1 MKIYSMVATFGKL
14 EHATLTLHD
23 GLNVI
28 EAPNEWGKSTWCA
41 FLVAMF
47 YGVET
52 RAKTTKN
59 ALADKEHYLPWSG
72 SSMSGR
78 IDLNWNERDIT
89 IERRTKGRVPM
100 GQFSAY
106 ETRSGIAVAELD
118 AQNCGGKLLGV
129 ERSVFLRSSFVRL
142 ADLPVAQDEALRK
155 RLNALVTT
163 GDESGDAE
171 RLATQL
177 HDLKNKCRHNRTG
190 ALPQAQSALDALDAK
205 IRELNTLEDQVDTL
219 KKRVRAISDDI
230 SALENHQ
237 KHLAYTDAQAD
248 AERVAIAQTAMQD
261 AQARAEALRA
271 ECAELHARADA
282 EAKLTALRACNAEG
296 MALQEQRNELNR
308 ARSGS
313 VTPEPFLGKSPD
325 EACEMARAD
334 TARYEAC
341 KPRKI
346 TTVLGVLALVI
357 GVLGGIFVPL
367 LWVLACIGVVLLIT
381 TYLENAN
388 RERERTALSKKY
400 GDLAPDRW
408 CICAEAW
415 AQSERAEQLLLA
427 EERRKRTELDAK
439 LNDWR
444 MRKQTLTQGA
454 SIADAEQECT
464 DIIALWDA
472 SEKADL
478 EEKRAREHLQ
488 VVSSMARS
496 AQKPQEADTLS
507 LSAQE
512 TEASL
517 RRARAELSD
526 HRSRLHQYEG
536 RMEALGD
543 RERMLSEHEKLCDRI
558 AKLTRMEQALV
569 IAEQTLADAT
579 IALQRRFAPQIAEH
593 AQKLMN
599 AFSLGRY
606 ARLSLSEDM
615 GLRSATGEE
624 DTLHDPL
631 WRSDGTADQLYLALR
646 LAVAQ
651 ALAPDAPLVL
661 DDALVRFDDARL
673 CATLRVLRTLAENDQ
688 IILFTCQAREK
699 AILAEITKEETI

>member
-23 GLNVI
+23 GLNII

-47 YGVET
+47 YGIET
-52 RAKTTKN
+52 RVKSTKN

-72 SSMSGR
+72 SPMSGR
-78 IDLNWNERDIT
+78 IDLNWNGRDIT

-106 ETRSGIAVAELD
+106 ETQSGIAVAELD
-118 AQNCGGKLLGV
+118 AQNCGEKLLGV

-171 RLATQL
+171 RLAAQL

-190 ALPQAQSALDALDAK
+190 ALPQAQVALDALDAK
-205 IRELNTLEDQVDTL
+205 LCELKLLEDQVDAL
-219 KKRVRAISDDI
+219 KKRVRATSDAI
-230 SALENHQ
+230 TALENHQ
-237 KHLAYTDAQAD
+237 KHLAYADAQAD
-248 AERVAIAQTAMQD
+248 TERVAMAQTALRD
-261 AQARAEALRA
+261 AQARAEKLRA
-271 ECAELHARADA
+271 DREGLPTRADA
-282 EAKLTALRACNAEG
+282 EAKLNALRACHAEG
-296 MALQEQRNELNR
+296 LALQEQRNELNQTP
-308 ARSGS
+308 SGS
-313 VTPEPFLGKSPD
+313 VTPAPFLGKYPD

-346 TTVLGVLALVI
+346 TTIIGALTLVI
-357 GVLGGIFVPL
+357 GVIGGIFVPL
-367 LWVLACIGVVLLIT
+367 LWVLACIGAVLLVT
-381 TYLENAN
+381 TYIDNAN
-388 RERERTALSKKY
+388 RKRERIALCEKY
-400 GDLAPDRW
+400 NDLAPDRW
-408 CICAEAW
+408 CACAEAW
-415 AQSERAEQLLLA
+415 AQSERAEQMRIA
-427 EERRKRTELDAK
+427 KEQRARAELDAK

-444 MRKQTLTQGA
+444 MRRQTLTQGA
-454 SIADAEQECT
+454 SFADAELECT
-464 DIIALWDA
+464 DIITLCDDA
-472 SEKADL
+472 EKAEL

-488 VVSSMARS
+488 VVSSMARTV
-496 AQKPQEADTLS
+496 QKPQEDDTLS
-507 LSAQE
+507 LSVQE
-512 TEASL
+512 TEDAL

-543 RERMLSEHEKLCDRI
+543 REGMRSEREKLCDRI
-558 AKLTRMEQALV
+558 TKLTHMEQALV

-579 IALQRRFAPQIAEH
+579 IALQRRFAPQIAQH
-593 AQKLMN
+593 AQELMN
-599 AFSLGRY
+599 TFSLGRY
-606 ARLSLSEDM
+606 ERLSLNEDM

-651 ALAPDAPLVL
+651 ALAPDAPLVF

-673 CATLRVLRTLAENDQ
+673 CATLRVLHRLAEQTQ
-688 IILFTCQAREK
+688 IILFTCQGREK
-699 AILAEITKEETI
+699 RMLADITKEETI